1 MPYRKRIQIKKEL
14 EPIAIDSLTEKIWG
28 AFLKKKASL
37 LILSGGLVLFA
48 IAFYTYTYISAQT
61 EKKAED
67 MEFAAFSEYSKKNRM
82 TGPEQEK
89 QTKSA
94 IDLYQKILSI
104 YPKTKSAAI
113 AAFYVGNS
121 YVDLKDYDR
130 GIEFYNKAL
139 TFPLDEM
146 MRGVVNLRLGYAY
159 LNKNDKEQA
168 LKIFGL
174 VEKTKLARDQDAAS
188 YEIGQIYES
197 QGKKNEAL
205 AQYESLVKAYPSSPI
220 AAEASARITALK
232 GPPAAQNN
240 NPSSS
245 LSVAAASTTGVSAS
259 KK

>member
-1 MPYRKRIQIKKEL
+1 MPYRKRIQVKKDL
-14 EPIAIDSLTEKIWG
+14 EPIAIESLAEKIRG
-28 AFLKKKASL
+28 AFIKKKTPL
-37 LILSGGLVLFA
+37 LILGGGLVLFVL
-48 IAFYTYTYISAQT
+48 AFYTYTSISDQT
-61 EKKAED
+61 VKKAEA

-89 QTKSA
+89 QTRVA
-94 IDLYQKILSI
+94 IDLYQKILSA

-121 YVDLKDYDR
+121 YADLKDYDR

-139 TFPLDEM
+139 TFPLDER

-174 VEKTKLARDQDAAS
+174 VEKIKLAGDQDVAS

-197 QGKKNEAL
+197 QGKKNETL
-205 AQYESLVKAYPSSPI
+205 AQYESLVKAYPSSPM
-220 AAEASARITALK
+220 AAEASARITVLK
-232 GPPAAQNN
+232 GSPAAQNN
-240 NPSSS
+240 NPAPS
-245 LSVAAASTTGVSAS
+245 LNAAAPTTAGSAS